1 MIEPRRLPAPIEVV
15 LAFLRL
21 GCTSFGGPIAHLGYF
36 RAEFVERREWLSE
49 STYAEIVALAQSLPG
64 PASSQ
69 VGFAIGVLR
78 AGWLGGVA
86 AWTGFTLPSAAL
98 MLAVAFG
105 YSHSQGRTSA
115 AILHGLQLVA
125 VAVVAQAVVRMRSM
139 LAPDEVR
146 VWIALLGAL
155 IALVVPSAY
164 ATVLAIATGACSGL
178 LLLRHAK
185 EAAQDAPSFEPPI
198 SRRGA
203 GVAATLF
210 VVLLAASLFL
220 VASRRVTA
228 AVLASLYSTGALV
241 FGGGHVVLPL
251 LNAAIVERG
260 WLAQPSFLA
269 GYGAAQA
276 VPGPLFSIAAYIGAS
291 VRPNAYP
298 LLLGMGALIALF
310 LPGLLL
316 MSAVL
321 PLWNA
326 LRRRPRIRSVL
337 RGVNASVV
345 GVLAAALYRPLWT
358 ATMHTITDFL
368 IALAA
373 FVLLVRFKMQP
384 WIIVVGVSL
393 VSILVAWR

>member
-139 LAPDEVR
+139 LAPDELR
-146 VWIALLGAL
+146 VSIA
-155 IALVVPSAY
+155 
-164 ATVLAIATGACSGL
+164 
-178 LLLRHAK
+178 
-185 EAAQDAPSFEPPI
+185 
-198 SRRGA
+198 
-203 GVAATLF
+203 
-210 VVLLAASLFL
+210 
-220 VASRRVTA
+220 
-228 AVLASLYSTGALV
+228 
-241 FGGGHVVLPL
+241 
-251 LNAAIVERG
+251 
-260 WLAQPSFLA
+260 WLAP
-269 GYGAAQA
+269 
-276 VPGPLFSIAAYIGAS
+276 
-291 VRPNAYP
+291 
-298 LLLGMGALIALF
+298 
-310 LPGLLL
+310 
-316 MSAVL
+316 
-321 PLWNA
+321 
-326 LRRRPRIRSVL
+326 
-337 RGVNASVV
+337 
-345 GVLAAALYRPLWT
+345 
-358 ATMHTITDFL
+358 
-368 IALAA
+368 
-373 FVLLVRFKMQP
+373 
-384 WIIVVGVSL
+384 
-393 VSILVAWR
+393 

>member
-1 MIEPRRLPAPIEVV
+1 
-15 LAFLRL
+15 
-21 GCTSFGGPIAHLGYF
+21 
-36 RAEFVERREWLSE
+36 
-49 STYAEIVALAQSLPG
+49 
-64 PASSQ
+64 
-69 VGFAIGVLR
+69 
-78 AGWLGGVA
+78 
-86 AWTGFTLPSAAL
+86 
-98 MLAVAFG
+98 
-105 YSHSQGRTSA
+105 
-115 AILHGLQLVA
+115 
-125 VAVVAQAVVRMRSM
+125 
-139 LAPDEVR
+139 
-146 VWIALLGAL
+146 
-155 IALVVPSAY
+155 
-164 ATVLAIATGACSGL
+164 
-178 LLLRHAK
+178 
-185 EAAQDAPSFEPPI
+185 
-198 SRRGA
+198 
-203 GVAATLF
+203 
-210 VVLLAASLFL
+210 
-220 VASRRVTA
+220 
-228 AVLASLYSTGALV
+228 VLASLYSSGALV

-251 LNAAIVERG
+251 LNGAIVERG

-316 MSAVL
+316 MSALL

-326 LRRRPRIRSVL
+326 LRRSPRIRSVL

-358 ATMHTITDFL
+358 ATIHTITDFL

-373 FVLLVRFKMQP
+373 FALLVRFKVQP